1 MLLQIARRHRSSHG
15 NNQRLLGDLWCNLL
29 QHFRDDLWLHAQ
41 QYNVRTL
48 DSLAILVANRDSE
61 FLCKCGGLVA
71 VLHGSRNIFRAKQSL
86 LQVSAQQNSAQFART
101 KNGEF
106 LIREFRRHSRCVWP
120 SSRFPC
126 GREVANCI
134 RGRKTANCICG
145 RKKGQL
151 IVPDAERGVNN
162 GKDHCRASS
171 LPCKTYHCVRA
182 PLNVL
187 FRGGPR
193 RHADT
198 HCRLALPHGA
208 TAPARA
214 IFLNTANDLERFLR
228 RSEGCQNLVDY
239 HIVQNFESRVL
250 QPGGK
255 SASHSARTLNQI
267 TQPASPQALQRSP

>member
-1 MLLQIARRHRSSHG
+1 M
-15 NNQRLLGDLWCNLL
+15 C
-29 QHFRDDLWLHAQ
+29 
-41 QYNVRTL
+41 
-48 DSLAILVANRDSE
+48 
-61 FLCKCGGLVA
+61 VA
-71 VLHGSRNIFRAKQSL
+71 VKPLP
-86 LQVSAQQNSAQFART
+86 
-101 KNGEF
+101 
-106 LIREFRRHSRCVWP
+106 VWP
-120 SSRFPC
+120 RA
-126 GREVANCI
+126 ANCI
-134 RGRKTANCICG
+134 HAAKGPTISAAV
-145 RKKGQL
+145 KKGQL